1 MKASSPTLKR
11 LTSLSFGLLLGLS
24 GMPAIGQDMS
34 SGNPPPPPDGSSAG
48 GGRPRQPPAEAFT
61 ACNGKSAGDSVT
73 ITTADGRSLTGTCVK
88 FGDRLAARP
97 SQPPPRQ

>member
-1 MKASSPTLKR
+1 MKKSSLNHKR
-11 LTSLSFGLLLGLS
+11 LSCLSIGLLLGLS
-24 GMPAIGQDMS
+24 CLPAFGQDMS
-34 SGNPPPPPDGSSAG
+34 SGNPPPPPDGSSSG
-48 GGRPRQPPAEAFT
+48 SGHPRQPPAEAFT

-73 ITTADGRSLTGTCVK
+73 ITTPDGRSLTGTCVK